1 MSEGE
6 TPFDHRPD
14 PILGDALRVA
24 LAPRGQAE
32 FVARVLAAAARPADP
47 LVDVL
52 ARWAR
57 LGIAAAL
64 MAALAATLFANRAD
78 RVATELAVGG
88 ADPEA
93 VVAGVQAPEV
103 GVVFASYA
111 DASR

>member
-1 MSEGE
+1 MSEQN

-14 PILGDALRVA
+14 LVLGEALRTA
-24 LAPRGQAE
+24 LAPRGRSE

-52 ARWAR
+52 ARWSR

-64 MAALAATLFANRAD
+64 LAALAATLVVGRGS
-78 RVATELAVGG
+78 RGATESVVGG

-103 GVVFASYA
+103 GVLFASYS
-111 DASR
+111 DR

>member
-1 MSEGE
+1 MTESN

-14 PILGDALRVA
+14 PVLGEALRAA
-24 LAPRGQAE
+24 LAPRDRAE
-32 FVARVLAAAARPADP
+32 FVARVLAAANRPADV

-64 MAALAATLFANRAD
+64 LAALAATLVVGRGRRA
-78 RVATELAVGG
+78 ATESAVGG

-93 VVAGVQAPEV
+93 VVAGVQEPEV
-103 GVVFASYA
+103 GVLFASYS
-111 DASR
+111 DR

>member
-1 MSEGE
+1 MSEQN

-14 PILGDALRVA
+14 LVLGGALRAA
-24 LAPRGQAE
+24 LAPRGRAE
-32 FVARVLAAAARPADP
+32 FVARVLAAADRQAGS

-52 ARWAR
+52 ARWSR

-64 MAALAATLFANRAD
+64 LAALAATL
-78 RVATELAVGG
+78 VAGRGSRGAESVVDD

-103 GVVFASYA
+103 GVLFASYS
-111 DASR
+111 DR

>member
-1 MSEGE
+1 MTERD

-14 PILGDALRVA
+14 PMLGDALRAA

-32 FVARVLAAAARPADP
+32 FVARVMAAAQRPADP
-47 LVDVL
+47 LMDVL

-64 MAALAATLFANRAD
+64 VAALAATLLANRGE
-78 RVATELAVGG
+78 RVATEWAVGG

-111 DASR
+111 DR